1 MNRRLESELLDHLP
15 ADDPAAIASRRDLAR
30 INLAMR
36 APAIVAKALSRFSC
50 PRLLVDLGGG
60 DGRFL
65 LRVARQLPE
74 WRGVTAVIA
83 DRQAIVR
90 DDTKAGFAPLE
101 WQCELR
107 QGDIFAT
114 LAEMPPGTLIMA
126 NLFLHHLDEAGLSR
140 LFELAAARAMG
151 LVACEPRRNRLS
163 LLGSHMVAALG
174 ANSVTR
180 HDAVASVRAGFAGRE
195 LSDLWPQGR
204 DWYLSEMAALP
215 FSHLF
220 TARHHG
226 I

>member
-1 MNRRLESELLDHLP
+1 MKRTPESELLDHLP

-36 APAIVAKALSRFSC
+36 GPAIVAAALSRFPQ

-74 WRGVTAVIA
+74 WRGVRAVIA
-83 DRQAIVR
+83 DRQAIVSGA
-90 DDTKAGFAPLE
+90 TQAGFASLG

-107 QGDIFAT
+107 QGHIFAS
-114 LAEMPPGTLIMA
+114 LAEMAPDTLIMA
-126 NLFLHHLDEAGLSR
+126 NLFLHHLDDGALTR
-140 LFELAAARAMG
+140 LFALAAARALG
-151 LVACEPRRNRLS
+151 LVACEPRRGRIA

-174 ANSVTR
+174 ANAVTR

-195 LSDLWPQGR
+195 LSFLWPREAGW
-204 DWYLSEMAALP
+204 DLSEGPALP

-220 TARHHG
+220 TARRHG